1 MSKEVKIADEE
12 LVKVKAIRDSFDTLT
27 VKFGQVEMELANLNK
42 TKQVLEAQF
51 FELKT
56 QEQELIKSITD
67 KYGDGELDVN
77 TGVFVAK

>member
-1 MSKEVKIADEE
+1 MSKEVKITEE
-12 LVKVKAIRDSFDTLT
+12 EIGKVKSVRDSFDTLT

-42 TKQVLEAQF
+42 TKQVLETQF
-51 FELKT
+51 FEVKT
-56 QEQELIKSITD
+56 KEQEIIKAITE